1 MALYKHIPNTITSM
15 NLLSGIMGVIFTLE
29 GRLEWALP
37 LMVLAAVFDFC
48 DGLAARL
55 LGAYSPIGGELD
67 SLADLVSFGVL
78 PALMLYKVI
87 PAEAPAILRYVPLFV
102 AVMSAVRLAKFNVDE
117 RQTLDFLGLPTPSC
131 AMVCGSLA
139 TFLYVAG
146 GIPADVEVWL
156 LDAIAIVLGLL
167 LVSEIPMFGMKIKKG
182 HKLLDTKRIA
192 FLILAVA
199 GVLLDTKRIAFLILA
214 VAGVLAVAL
223 LKQPW
228 SLAVL
233 AVFSI
238 YVIENLVVALINSF
252 RRGA

>member
-1 MALYKHIPNTITSM
+1 MLKKYIPDFITSL
-15 NLLSGIMGVIFTLE
+15 NLACGSLGVVL
-29 GRLEWALP
+29 ALQGNIRMAFP
-37 LMVLAAVFDFC
+37 LMIAAAVFDFC

-55 LGAYSPIGGELD
+55 LDAHSPIGGELD
-67 SLADLVSFGVL
+67 SLADVVSFGVL
-78 PALMLYKVI
+78 PALMLYKVM
-87 PAEAPAILRYVPLFV
+87 PVDAPAILRYIPLFV
-102 AVMSAVRLAKFNVDE
+102 AVMSAVRLAKFNVDD

-146 GIPADVEVWL
+146 GIDAGVAVWL

-167 LVSEIPMFGMKIKKG
+167 LVSEVPMFGMKIKKG

-199 GVLLDTKRIAFLILA
+199 C
-214 VAGVLAVAL
+214 VLAVIL
-223 LKQPW
+223 LKQSW

-233 AVFSI
+233 AVFSL

>member
-15 NLLSGIMGVIFTLE
+15 NLLSGIMGVIFALE
-29 GRLEWALP
+29 GHLEWALP
-37 LMVLAAVFDFC
+37 MMVLAAVFDFC

-78 PALMLYKVI
+78 PSLMLYKVM
-87 PAEAPAILRYVPLFV
+87 PADAPVVVRFLPLFV
-102 AVMSAVRLAKFNVDE
+102 AVMSAVRLAKFNVDD

-139 TFLYVAG
+139 YFLQAG
-146 GIPADVEVWL
+146 GGVPSGAGPWL
-156 LDAIAIVLGLL
+156 VAAVAVILGLL

-192 FLILAVA
+192 FLVLAA
-199 GVLLDTKRIAFLILA
+199 
-214 VAGVLAVAL
+214 AGVLAVVL
-223 LKQPW
+223 LKQTW

-233 AVFSI
+233 AVFSVYI
-238 YVIENLVVALINSF
+238 IENLVVALINSF

>member
-15 NLLSGIMGVIFTLE
+15 NLLAGIMGVIFTLE

-55 LGAYSPIGGELD
+55 LGAYSPIGKELD
-67 SLADLVSFGVL
+67 SLADVVSFGVL
-78 PALMLYKVI
+78 PALMLYKVQ
-87 PAEAPAILRYVPLFV
+87 PEGAPAILRYIPLFV

-117 RQTLDFLGLPTPSC
+117 RQGTDFIGLPTPSC

-139 TFLYVAG
+139 YFLHLDGGVPEGAG
-146 GIPADVEVWL
+146 VWL
-156 LDAIAIVLGLL
+156 LDAVAVILGLL

-182 HKLLDTKRIA
+182 HRLLDAKRAA
-192 FLILAVA
+192 FLVLAA
-199 GVLLDTKRIAFLILA
+199 
-214 VAGVLAVAL
+214 AGVLAVVL
-223 LKQPW
+223 LRQNW

-233 AVFSI
+233 AVFSF
-238 YVIENLVVALINSF
+238 YVVENLIVVLINSY

>member
-15 NLLSGIMGVIFTLE
+15 NLLSGVMGVIFTLE
-29 GRLEWALP
+29 GHLEWALP
-37 LMVLAAVFDFC
+37 LMILAAVFDFC

-55 LGAYSPIGGELD
+55 LDAHSPIGGELD

-78 PALMLYKVI
+78 PSLMLYRVM
-87 PAEAPAILRYVPLFV
+87 PADAPALLRYVPLFV
-102 AVMSAVRLAKFNVDE
+102 AVMSAVRLAKFNVDD

-131 AMVCGSLA
+131 AMICGSLA
-139 TFLYVAG
+139 YFLHAEGGVPAGAGPWLVA
-146 GIPADVEVWL
+146 
-156 LDAIAIVLGLL
+156 AIAVVLGLL

-199 GVLLDTKRIAFLILA
+199 GVL
-214 VAGVLAVAL
+214 VPL
-223 LKQPW
+223 LFKQNW

-233 AVFSI
+233 AVFSV

>member
-37 LMVLAAVFDFC
+37 LMVLAAAFDFC

-55 LGAYSPIGGELD
+55 LDAHSPIGGELD

-78 PALMLYKVI
+78 PSLMLYKVM
-87 PAEAPAILRYVPLFV
+87 PADVPAFLRYIPLFV
-102 AVMSAVRLAKFNVDE
+102 AAMSAVRLAKFNVDD

-139 TFLYVAG
+139 TFLFKAG
-146 GIPADVEVWL
+146 GIPAGAEVWI
-156 LDAIAIVLGLL
+156 LDAIAVVLGLL

-182 HKLLDTKRIA
+182 HRLLDTKRTA
-192 FLILAVA
+192 FLILAA
-199 GVLLDTKRIAFLILA
+199 AC
-214 VAGVLAVAL
+214 VLATL
-223 LKQPW
+223 LLRQDW

-233 AVFSI
+233 AVFTVYI
-238 YVIENLVVALINSF
+238 VENLVVAVINSF

>member
-1 MALYKHIPNTITSM
+1 MAIVKHIPNAITSM
-15 NLLSGIMGVIFTLE
+15 NLLSGILGVIFALE

-37 LMVLAAVFDFC
+37 LMILAAVFDFC

-55 LGAYSPIGGELD
+55 LNAYSPIGKELD

-78 PALMLYKVI
+78 PAIMLYKVQ
-87 PAEAPAILRYVPLFV
+87 PLSAPALLRFLPLFV
-102 AVMSAVRLAKFNVDE
+102 AVMSALRLAKFNIDE
-117 RQTLDFLGLPTPSC
+117 RQTSDFLGLPTPSC

-139 TFLYVAG
+139 YFLHTQGGVPAG
-146 GIPADVEVWL
+146 AGPWL
-156 LDAIAIVLGLL
+156 LAAIAVIMGLL
-167 LVSEIPMFGMKIKKG
+167 LVSEVPMFGMKIKKG

-199 GVLLDTKRIAFLILA
+199 C
-214 VAGVLAVAL
+214 VLAVVL
-223 LKQPW
+223 TKQNW

-233 AVFSI
+233 AVFSVYI
-238 YVIENLVVALINSF
+238 AENLIVALINSC

>member
-15 NLLSGIMGVIFTLE
+15 NLLSGVMGVIFTLE
-29 GRLEWALP
+29 GHLEWALP
-37 LMVLAAVFDFC
+37 LMILAAVFDFC

-55 LGAYSPIGGELD
+55 LDAHSPIGGELD

-78 PALMLYKVI
+78 PSLMLYRVM
-87 PAEAPAILRYVPLFV
+87 PADAPALLRYVPLFV
-102 AVMSAVRLAKFNVDE
+102 AVMSAVRLAKFNVDD

-131 AMVCGSLA
+131 AMICGSLA
-139 TFLYVAG
+139 YFLHAEGGVPAGAGPWLVA
-146 GIPADVEVWL
+146 
-156 LDAIAIVLGLL
+156 AIAVVLGLL

-199 GVLLDTKRIAFLILA
+199 GVLA
-214 VAGVLAVAL
+214 VVL

-233 AVFSI
+233 AVFSVYI
-238 YVIENLVVALINSF
+238 IENLFVALINSF
-252 RRGA
+252 RREA

>member
-15 NLLSGIMGVIFTLE
+15 NLLSGVMGVIFTLE
-29 GRLEWALP
+29 GHLGWAFP
-37 LMVLAAVFDFC
+37 LMILAAVFDFC

-55 LGAYSPIGGELD
+55 LDAHSPIGGELD

-78 PALMLYKVI
+78 PSLMLYKVM
-87 PAEAPAILRYVPLFV
+87 PAEAPALLRFVPLFV
-102 AVMSAVRLAKFNVDE
+102 AVMSAVRLAKFNVDD

-131 AMVCGSLA
+131 AMICGSLA
-139 TFLYVAG
+139 YFLHAEGGVPAGAGPWLVA
-146 GIPADVEVWL
+146 
-156 LDAIAIVLGLL
+156 AIAVVLGLL

-199 GVLLDTKRIAFLILA
+199 S
-214 VAGVLAVAL
+214 VLAVVL
-223 LKQPW
+223 LRQNW

-233 AVFSI
+233 AVFSV
-238 YVIENLVVALINSF
+238 YVIENLLVALINSF

>member
-15 NLLSGIMGVIFTLE
+15 NLLAGIVGVIFTLE

-37 LMVLAAVFDFC
+37 MMVLAAVFDFC

-55 LGAYSPIGGELD
+55 LDAHSPIGADLD
-67 SLADLVSFGVL
+67 SLADVVSFGVL
-78 PALMLYKVI
+78 PALMLYKVT
-87 PAEAPAILRYVPLFV
+87 PADAPALLRYIPLFV
-102 AVMSAVRLAKFNVDE
+102 AVMSAVRLAKFNVDD
-117 RQTLDFLGLPTPSC
+117 RQTLDFIGLPTPSC

-139 TFLYVAG
+139 FFLYRNGGVPAG
-146 GIPADVEVWL
+146 AGVWL
-156 LDAIAIVLGLL
+156 LDIVAVILGLL

-199 GVLLDTKRIAFLILA
+199 S
-214 VAGVLAVAL
+214 VLAVVL

-228 SLAVL
+228 SLAIL

-238 YVIENLVVALINSF
+238 YVVENLVIAVINSF

>member
-1 MALYKHIPNTITSM
+1 MIL
-15 NLLSGIMGVIFTLE
+15 TLE

-37 LMVLAAVFDFC
+37 LMILAAVFDFC

-55 LGAYSPIGGELD
+55 LNAYSPIGKELD

-78 PALMLYKVI
+78 PAIMLYKVQ
-87 PAEAPAILRYVPLFV
+87 PLGAPAILRFLPLFV
-102 AVMSAVRLAKFNVDE
+102 AVMSALRLAKFNVDE

-146 GIPADVEVWL
+146 GIDAGVAVWL

-167 LVSEIPMFGMKIKKG
+167 LVSEVPMFGMKIKKG

-199 GVLLDTKRIAFLILA
+199 C
-214 VAGVLAVAL
+214 VLAVIL

-233 AVFSI
+233 AVFSL

>member
-15 NLLSGIMGVIFTLE
+15 NLLAGIMGVIFTLE
-29 GRLEWALP
+29 GHLEWALP

-78 PALMLYKVI
+78 PALMLYKVQ
-87 PAEAPAILRYVPLFV
+87 PTDAPAILRYIPLFI

-117 RQTLDFLGLPTPSC
+117 RQTLDFIGLPTPSC
-131 AMVCGSLA
+131 AMLCGSLA
-139 TFLYVAG
+139 YFMYVNG
-146 GIPADVEVWL
+146 GVPEGSGVWM
-156 LDAIAIVLGLL
+156 LDAIALILGLL

-192 FLILAVA
+192 FL
-199 GVLLDTKRIAFLILA
+199 
-214 VAGVLAVAL
+214 VLAVAAVLAVVL
-223 LKQPW
+223 LRQNW

-233 AVFSI
+233 AVFSV
-238 YVIENLVVALINSF
+238 YVVENLVCALINSS

>member
-15 NLLSGIMGVIFTLE
+15 NLLSGVMGVIFTLE
-29 GRLEWALP
+29 GHLEWALP
-37 LMVLAAVFDFC
+37 LMILAAVFDFC

-55 LGAYSPIGGELD
+55 LDAHSPIGGELD

-78 PALMLYKVI
+78 PSLMLYRVM
-87 PAEAPAILRYVPLFV
+87 PADAPALLRYVPLFV
-102 AVMSAVRLAKFNVDE
+102 AVMSAVRLAKFNVDD

-131 AMVCGSLA
+131 AMICGSLA
-139 TFLYVAG
+139 YFLHAEGGVPAG
-146 GIPADVEVWL
+146 AGPWL
-156 LDAIAIVLGLL
+156 VTAIAVVLGLL

-199 GVLLDTKRIAFLILA
+199 GVL
-214 VAGVLAVAL
+214 VPL
-223 LKQPW
+223 LFKQNW

-233 AVFSI
+233 AVFSV

>member
-15 NLLSGIMGVIFTLE
+15 NLLSGVMGVIFTLE
-29 GRLEWALP
+29 GHLEWALP
-37 LMVLAAVFDFC
+37 LMILAAVFDFC

-55 LGAYSPIGGELD
+55 LDAHSPIGGELD

-78 PALMLYKVI
+78 PSLMLYRVM
-87 PAEAPAILRYVPLFV
+87 PADAPALLRYVPLFV
-102 AVMSAVRLAKFNVDE
+102 AVMSAVRLAKFNVDD

-131 AMVCGSLA
+131 AMICGSLA
-139 TFLYVAG
+139 YFLHAEGGVPAGAGPWLVA
-146 GIPADVEVWL
+146 
-156 LDAIAIVLGLL
+156 AIAVVLGLL

-192 FLILAVA
+192 FLILAA
-199 GVLLDTKRIAFLILA
+199 AS
-214 VAGVLAVAL
+214 VLAVLL
-223 LKQPW
+223 LKQTW

-233 AVFSI
+233 AVFSV
-238 YVIENLVVALINSF
+238 YVIENLLVALINSF

>member
-15 NLLSGIMGVIFTLE
+15 NLLSGVMGVIFTLE
-29 GRLEWALP
+29 GHLEWALP
-37 LMVLAAVFDFC
+37 LMILAAVFDFC

-55 LGAYSPIGGELD
+55 LDAHSPIGGELD

-78 PALMLYKVI
+78 PSLMLYRVM
-87 PAEAPAILRYVPLFV
+87 PADAPALLRYVPLFV
-102 AVMSAVRLAKFNVDE
+102 AVMSAVRLAKFNVDD

-131 AMVCGSLA
+131 AMICGSLA
-139 TFLYVAG
+139 YFLHAEGGVPAGAGPWLVA
-146 GIPADVEVWL
+146 
-156 LDAIAIVLGLL
+156 AIAVVLGLL

-192 FLILAVA
+192 FLILAAA
-199 GVLLDTKRIAFLILA
+199 GVL
-214 VAGVLAVAL
+214 VPL
-223 LKQPW
+223 LFKQNW

-233 AVFSI
+233 AVFSV

>member
-37 LMVLAAVFDFC
+37 LMVLAAAFDFC

-55 LGAYSPIGGELD
+55 LDAHSPIGGELD

-78 PALMLYKVI
+78 PSLMLYIVM
-87 PAEAPAILRYVPLFV
+87 PADVPAFLRYIPLFV
-102 AVMSAVRLAKFNVDE
+102 AAMSAVRLAKFNVDD

-139 TFLYVAG
+139 TFLFKAG
-146 GIPADVEVWL
+146 GIPAGTEVWI
-156 LDAIAIVLGLL
+156 LDAIAVVLGLL

-182 HKLLDTKRIA
+182 HRLLDTKRTA
-192 FLILAVA
+192 FLILAA
-199 GVLLDTKRIAFLILA
+199 AC
-214 VAGVLAVAL
+214 VLATL
-223 LKQPW
+223 LLRQDW

-233 AVFSI
+233 AVFTVYI
-238 YVIENLVVALINSF
+238 VENLIVAVINSF

>member
-15 NLLSGIMGVIFTLE
+15 NLLSGVMGVIFTLE
-29 GRLEWALP
+29 EHLEWALP
-37 LMVLAAVFDFC
+37 LMILAAVFDFC

-55 LGAYSPIGGELD
+55 LDAHSPIGGELD

-78 PALMLYKVI
+78 PSLMLYRVM
-87 PAEAPAILRYVPLFV
+87 PADAPALLRYVPLFV
-102 AVMSAVRLAKFNVDE
+102 AVMSAVRLAKFNVDD

-131 AMVCGSLA
+131 AMICGSLA
-139 TFLYVAG
+139 YFLHAEGGVPAGAGPWLVA
-146 GIPADVEVWL
+146 
-156 LDAIAIVLGLL
+156 AIAVVLGLL

-199 GVLLDTKRIAFLILA
+199 GVL
-214 VAGVLAVAL
+214 VPL
-223 LKQPW
+223 LFKQNW

-233 AVFSI
+233 AVFSV
-238 YVIENLVVALINSF
+238 YVIENLLIALINSF
-252 RRGA
+252 RHGA

>member
-29 GRLEWALP
+29 GHLEWALP
-37 LMVLAAVFDFC
+37 AMVLAAVFDFC

-67 SLADLVSFGVL
+67 SLADVVSFGVL
-78 PALMLYKVI
+78 PALMLFKVI
-87 PAEAPAILRYVPLFV
+87 DADAPAILRYIPLFV
-102 AVMSAVRLAKFNVDE
+102 AVMSAVRLAKFNVDD
-117 RQTLDFLGLPTPSC
+117 RQTLDFIGLPTPSC

-139 TFLYVAG
+139 CFLQAEGGVPAG
-146 GIPADVEVWL
+146 FGVWL
-156 LDAIAIVLGLL
+156 VDVLAVILGLL

-182 HKLLDTKRIA
+182 HTLLDTKRTA

-199 GVLLDTKRIAFLILA
+199 L
-214 VAGVLAVAL
+214 VLAVVL
-223 LKQPW
+223 LKQDW

-233 AVFSI
+233 SVFSL
-238 YVIENLVVALINSF
+238 YVAENLVLAVINSC

>member
-15 NLLSGIMGVIFTLE
+15 NLLSGVMGVIFTLE

-37 LMVLAAVFDFC
+37 LMLLAAAFDFC

-55 LGAYSPIGGELD
+55 LDAHSPIGGELD

-78 PALMLYKVI
+78 PSLMLYKVM
-87 PAEAPAILRYVPLFV
+87 PADAPALLRYIPLFV
-102 AVMSAVRLAKFNVDE
+102 AVMSAVRLAKFNVDD

-131 AMVCGSLA
+131 AMICGSLA
-139 TFLYVAG
+139 YFLHAEGGVPAGAGPWLVA
-146 GIPADVEVWL
+146 
-156 LDAIAIVLGLL
+156 AIAVVLGLL

-192 FLILAVA
+192 FLILAAA
-199 GVLLDTKRIAFLILA
+199 GVL
-214 VAGVLAVAL
+214 VPL
-223 LKQPW
+223 LFKQNW

-233 AVFSI
+233 AVFSV